1 MNHIW
6 CCRRN
11 GGKPQKTAELL
22 KMEEEKTVVFLS
34 TLPCA
39 MWVSSNLNVSGFNA
53 TALVGDHVLDAEI
66 IR

>member
-22 KMEEEKTVVFLS
+22 KMGEVFLS
-34 TLPCA
+34 TLPQA
-39 MWVSSNLNVSGFNA
+39 LWVSSNLAVSGFNA
-53 TALVGDHVLDAEI
+53 AALVGDQVVDAEI